1 MNSTQ
6 AENYLM
12 TVSMTQI
19 NFIKLQLL
27 LLCNKASYAGLW
39 PFIQEYIKTLLIVMT
54 TEKNIKINYIKGH
67 LRDSFYVTV
76 TGLDAMKKQRC
87 LRGEAYSHVIFIIS
101 TFFPRL
107 KTQISF

>member
-27 LLCNKASYAGLW
+27 LLCNKVSYAGLW

-54 TEKNIKINYIKGH
+54 TEKTLK
-67 LRDSFYVTV
+67 S
-76 TGLDAMKKQRC
+76 
-87 LRGEAYSHVIFIIS
+87 IIS
-101 TFFPRL
+101 
-107 KTQISF
+107 KDI